1 MKRKKTVKK
10 IRVSES
16 GTAPP
21 SDHKMAPDE
30 RVSSDCVCA
39 CPSVSACVVS
49 HGTSLCVFMSL
60 LSILSVWLR
69 VRARAPQHLP

>member
-1 MKRKKTVKK
+1 MKEKLFKFQTEEKNESSK
-10 IRVSES
+10 IQVD
-16 GTAPP
+16 PP

-39 CPSVSACVVS
+39 RVSVSACVIS

-60 LSILSVWLR
+60 LSILS
-69 VRARAPQHLP
+69 A